1 METSTFLRDL
11 VVLFGIAVVVSYA
24 FRLLRLS
31 SIAGFLVA
39 GAVVGPFGMGMVSSV
54 SEVDRMSEIGV
65 MLLLFS
71 IGVEFST
78 EKLLRMKWLALG
90 GGSLQML
97 ITAGLTALIVQPWLQ
112 SSRLSI
118 FTGILVA
125 LSSTVIAL
133 RLLYDRG
140 QAFSP
145 QGSSALAILVFQDIA
160 VVPVMIFLPVL
171 TGQQSLDLQSFITTM
186 AVSVFAVCIILVAAW
201 FVAPRVIAATIAA

>member
-24 FRLLRLS
+24 FRVLRLS

-39 GAVVGPFGMGMVSSV
+39 GTLIGPFGLRLISSIE
-54 SEVDRMSEIGV
+54 EVERISEIGV

-90 GGSLQML
+90 GGSLQMF
-97 ITAGLTALIVQPWLQ
+97 LTAAVTALVVGRWTSARVAIFCGIV
-112 SSRLSI
+112 I
-118 FTGILVA
+118 A

-133 RLLYDRG
+133 RLLY
-140 QAFSP
+140 
-145 QGSSALAILVFQDIA
+145 
-160 VVPVMIFLPVL
+160 
-171 TGQQSLDLQSFITTM
+171 
-186 AVSVFAVCIILVAAW
+186 
-201 FVAPRVIAATIAA
+201 

>member
-39 GAVVGPFGMGMVSSV
+39 GAVVGPFGLGMVSSV

-78 EKLLRMKWLALG
+78 EKLLRMKWLALA
-90 GGSLQML
+90 GGSLQMV
-97 ITAGLTALIVQPWLQ
+97 ITGGIAALVVRPWVE
-112 SSRLSI
+112 SHR
-118 FTGILVA
+118 
-125 LSSTVIAL
+125 
-133 RLLYDRG
+133 
-140 QAFSP
+140 
-145 QGSSALAILVFQDIA
+145 
-160 VVPVMIFLPVL
+160 
-171 TGQQSLDLQSFITTM
+171 M
-186 AVSVFAVCIILVAAW
+186 AV
-201 FVAPRVIAATIAA
+201 